1 MMMVLKKERGN
12 VDVGGGRRK
21 KVGGAAAEEAL

>member
-1 MMMVLKKERGN
+1 

-21 KVGGAAAEEAL
+21 NNLKERYRMRKKEHVEGVVG